1 MKIMDDSLKL
11 RPLEP
16 EDLEFLYSLEN
27 DSDMWLV
34 SGTNVPYSKYSL
46 TNYILTNTSD
56 IYTDKQVRL
65 VMENTDG
72 EPVGLIDI
80 FHFDPRHLRAEI
92 GIAVAKSQRHHGYG
106 QAAVKKVIQYSKN
119 ILHLRQIYAIVD
131 IDNTLSL
138 KMFQSCGFLVG
149 ATLKDWV
156 FIGDSFKDVAVLQ
169 LFL

>member
-1 MKIMDDSLKL
+1 MKTTDESLKL

-16 EDLEFLYSLEN
+16 EDLDFLYSLEN

-46 TNYILTNTSD
+46 TNYIMTNTSD

-65 VMENTDG
+65 VMENSNG
-72 EPVGLIDI
+72 EPVGLLDI
-80 FHFDPRHLRAEI
+80 FNFDPRHLRAEI
-92 GIAVAKSQRHHGYG
+92 GIAVTKSQRHHGYG
-106 QAAVKKVIQYSKN
+106 QIAVKKVIQYSKT
-119 ILHLRQIYAIVD
+119 ILHLRQIYAMVD

-138 KMFQSCGFLVG
+138 KMFQSCGFSVG

-156 FIGDSFKDVAVLQ
+156 FIGNAFRDVAVLQ